1 MHGHIAFD
9 ATLYLAGR
17 QYTTGV
23 VGVVGTNEAH
33 VFVSVVS
40 VRLVCASPSTMG
52 SSQSEWYDR
61 CVLSAL
67 LHCLHDQKD
76 WPDPFG
82 SLFLALLLLPPAF
95 HPLFSGAL
103 LF

>member
-23 VGVVGTNEAH
+23 VGVVGTNGAH

-61 CVLSAL
+61 YELSA

-95 HPLFSGAL
+95 YPLFSGAL